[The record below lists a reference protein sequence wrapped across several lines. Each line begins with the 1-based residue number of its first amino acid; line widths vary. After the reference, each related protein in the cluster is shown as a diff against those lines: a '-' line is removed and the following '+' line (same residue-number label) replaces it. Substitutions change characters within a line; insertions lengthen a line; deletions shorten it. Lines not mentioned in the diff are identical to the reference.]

1 VPDDRTPFTVDDLYQ
16 LGWIESPRFSPDGR
30 YVAFVRVTVD
40 RVGNRYRHAIWLAP
54 AGGGPPRR
62 LTAGA
67 KSDMAPRWSPD
78 GRRIAFVSTRD
89 GDKPQLYL
97 IDIDG
102 GEARRLTSMR
112 NGAGEPAWSADG
124 RRIAFLAPINEA
136 ERAQED
142 SGQQEPEPSE
152 EWEQKQ
158 AEARRAHEEQRRFD
172 PRVHTRLPY
181 RSGTVFFDDRR
192 NHVYVIDVPAEDEE
206 QPAPQPRRL
215 TDGDLHH
222 GAPAWMPDGSAILT
236 TATRDPEADSLFA
249 YYDILRVPVPDAGR
263 ADPQRLTETGFS
275 YYDPHP
281 SPDGALIA
289 LRRLP
294 DDRPFAAGARIAVL
308 PASGGE
314 LRDLTAD
321 TDLDVEQYRW
331 QPDGQGILFTAGWR
345 GEQAVYRV
353 PLDQQEDRGSKIED
367 GRSQRRRSI
376 LHPPSSILRSPAVP
390 PSGRIISEFDVGPD
404 GSVAFVAGAPDNPCD
419 LYLRRPDGSEARLTA
434 INARLLSQRLI
445 APVEEIVY
453 DAPDGRQVQ
462 GWIIRPPGGRG
473 DLVGRPPG
481 RLVDRPLAVHI
492 HGGPHV
498 MWGPGFRSMWHEWQ
512 VAAARGYVVFFCN
525 PRGSEG
531 YGEGWRDA
539 IHASWGVTDAPDIHA
554 GIDAVI
560 ARGGV
565 DPQRIGVT
573 GGSYGGYMTAW
584 LIAHSDRFACAVA
597 VRGVY
602 NLLTEHGTSDAH
614 ELIEFEFDGYPWDMH
629 EKLWQHSP
637 LAHAH
642 KITTPLRILHSELD
656 YRVPISEAEQ
666 LFSILRRRKQ
676 VVEFVRYPREGHE
689 LTRSGEPRHRADHME
704 RTLEWFDRY
713 CQPTTGGEG
722 VSG

>member
-1 VPDDRTPFTVDDLYQ
+1 VPNDRTPFTVDDLYQ

-40 RVGNRYRHAIWLAP
+40 RAGNRYRRAIWLAP
-54 AGGGPPRR
+54 TDGGSPRR

-67 KSDMAPRWSPD
+67 KSDTAPRWSPD
-78 GRRIAFVSTRD
+78 GQRIAFASNRD

-97 IDIDG
+97 IDIGG
-102 GEARRLTSMR
+102 GEARRLTHMR
-112 NGAGEPAWSADG
+112 NGASEPAWSADG
-124 RRIAFLAPINEA
+124 RRIAFLAPISEA
-136 ERAQED
+136 ERARED
-142 SGQQEPEPSE
+142 SGEQEPEPSE

-158 AEARRAHEEQRRFD
+158 AEARHAHEEQRRID

-192 NHVYVIDVPAEDEE
+192 NHVYVIDVPDEDED

-215 TDGDLHH
+215 TDSDLHY

-263 ADPQRLTETGFS
+263 VEPQRLTKIGFS

-281 SPDGALIA
+281 SPDGTLIA

-308 PASGGE
+308 PASGGD

-321 TDLDVEQYRW
+321 TDLDIEQYRW
-331 QPDGQGILFTAGWR
+331 QPDGQGILFTAGWH
-345 GEQAVYRV
+345 GEQPVYQVALDREPRTESREPGV
-353 PLDQQEDRGSKIED
+353 PA
-367 GRSQRRRSI
+367 
-376 LHPPSSILRSPAVP
+376 H
-390 PSGRIISEFDVGPD
+390 GRIISEFDVGPD

-419 LYLRRPDGSEARLTA
+419 LYLRRPGGGEERLTA

-462 GWIIRPPGGRG
+462 GWLLRPPG
-473 DLVGRPPG
+473 DPMGRPY
-481 RLVDRPLAVHI
+481 PLAVHI

-498 MWGPGFRSMWHEWQ
+498 MWGPSVRSMWHEWQ

-539 IHASWGVTDAPDIHA
+539 IHASWGVTDAPDFHA

-565 DPQRIGVT
+565 DPQRIAVT

-713 CQPTTGGEG
+713 CQPTTDDEG
-722 VSG
+722 AKG